1 MPEQDARDSN
11 RLLGAL
17 DPESFQLLLS
27 ELEPTE
33 FEVGQ
38 ILAAPGR
45 SFTHVFFH
53 ASGLTSLLIGPNRPI
68 GVEVGIVGRDGMV
81 GLPVA
86 FGTRNG
92 PQEAVVQISG
102 QGWRISAEAFA
113 HAFRTDEGLRAVILR
128 YAHCMIIQVA
138 STACANAQ
146 LSVEERLARW
156 LLMCQART
164 ESPEI
169 RLTHDFLARMLNVRR
184 PGVTVATHVLE
195 GEGMIRATR
204 GRINITDREKLKTF
218 AGQSFGLAEAEYERL
233 FPRRELVAAG
243 R

>member
-17 DPESFQLLLS
+17 EPESFQRLS
-27 ELEPTE
+27 PALEPIK
-33 FEVGQ
+33 FEPGQ

-45 SFTHVFFH
+45 SFSHVVFH
-53 ASGLTSLLIGPNRPI
+53 ATGLTSLLIGPNRPI

-81 GLPVA
+81 GLPVL

-92 PQEAVVQISG
+92 PQEAVVQIG
-102 QGWRISAEAFA
+102 GEGWQIPAEDFA
-113 HAFRTDEGLRAVILR
+113 RALREDESLRGVLLR
-128 YAHCMIIQVA
+128 YAHCMMIQVA

-164 ESPEI
+164 DSPEI

-195 GEGMIRATR
+195 GEGMIKATR
-204 GRINITDREKLKTF
+204 GRITVTDREKLKDF
-218 AGQSFGLAEAEYERL
+218 AGPSYGLAEAEYESL
-233 FPRRELVAAG
+233 FPRREVASAG